1 MLNHPAV
8 APIGTVCTVAA
19 TAARDRRCPL
29 VDPLLLLLRQELSRK
44 LSDVA
49 GTMSATI
56 EVLTA
61 TRTVAGDV
69 RGTESLRAAIE
80 ELGATR
86 NRLLGQAQAL
96 EACAPAA

>member
-1 MLNHPAV
+1 M
-8 APIGTVCTVAA
+8 
-19 TAARDRRCPL
+19 
-29 VDPLLLLLRQELSRK
+29 DPLLLLLREEMSRK

-49 GTMSATI
+49 ATMTATM

-86 NRLLGQAQAL
+86 DHLLGQVRAL
-96 EACAPAA
+96 EACAPALSPR